1 MLFALSKIPT
11 LRQAQGRLS
20 RANSA
25 REMGHPVFSRLW
37 WGQESGHEY
46 SCSPYGTR
54 ALLPPNPALSCR
66 AITDRRILTGDANA
80 LRISALNRLANARN
94 GLDERPEGRTAFL
107 RTHQYGFTLEGSTY
121 TKIAAP
127 GAQATFAWETNSSG
141 DPAIDWEDANGYSQ
155 SSLYNGST
163 LTALHVPGACD
174 TYATLHQ
181 YFRTNCFLLVGLLPR
196 RHPHCRWRILCFRF
210 SGQRRNVR
218 GWN

>member
-94 GLDERPEGRTAFL
+94 GLDERPEGRQLFYE
-107 RTHQYGFTLEGSTY
+107 RTSTV
-121 TKIAAP
+121 
-127 GAQATFAWETNSSG
+127 S
-141 DPAIDWEDANGYSQ
+141 
-155 SSLYNGST
+155 
-163 LTALHVPGACD
+163 
-174 TYATLHQ
+174 
-181 YFRTNCFLLVGLLPR
+181 
-196 RHPHCRWRILCFRF
+196 RWRARLTPRSLPLARKLPSHGRRIPRGIRRSTGRMRTDTLRVLCTTDRP
-210 SGQRRNVR
+210 
-218 GWN
+218 